1 MLSSD
6 PLPASSP
13 SSGAAEFPA
22 APGGLTL
29 TRDLG
34 RCAVGDRFLALQDG
48 QQTSHVAYALS
59 PVSSRTDR
67 ARIEAMFDSLRSL
80 SHPHLQSL
88 QRLEFVPG
96 PEGLTPWLVT
106 PFAGDADGLRS
117 LSRLLRQRGGQMSPL
132 EAEQAVGQILSALA
146 YAHDP
151 LRDAGPG
158 PRSPVHHGPL
168 SMDEILV
175 DRHGRC
181 VVEMYGVGRRVR
193 GMVNAH
199 PETARDEVLRV
210 CEIAYQLITGLRA
223 EEPLIPATRLVPKLS
238 KAWSQWLSEGLD
250 PSGGF
255 GSAREALDRLPSSLE
270 RQVVSVPRRS
280 RRVQSV

>member
-1 MLSSD
+1 
-6 PLPASSP
+6 
-13 SSGAAEFPA
+13 
-22 APGGLTL
+22 
-29 TRDLG
+29 
-34 RCAVGDRFLALQDG
+34 
-48 QQTSHVAYALS
+48 
-59 PVSSRTDR
+59 
-67 ARIEAMFDSLRSL
+67 
-80 SHPHLQSL
+80 
-88 QRLEFVPG
+88 
-96 PEGLTPWLVT
+96 
-106 PFAGDADGLRS
+106 
-117 LSRLLRQRGGQMSPL
+117 
-132 EAEQAVGQILSALA
+132 
-146 YAHDP
+146 
-151 LRDAGPG
+151 
-158 PRSPVHHGPL
+158 
-168 SMDEILV
+168 MDEILV

-270 RQVVSVPRRS
+270 RLVVSVPRRS